1 MGKALR
7 QHPHPRSS
15 RRTGER
21 IPLHARARLWT
32 TDGEEVAPLA
42 RCTDIGLGG
51 VHVFAA
57 AGLDPGTA
65 LRLEIQLPGGRF
77 FECEGHVAWS
87 KTTLHPALFGASDG
101 SDNDG
106 SFGICF
112 DAVSTQALLPIAR
125 LLVARDHER
134 NRARRIRR
142 LHGLPNHA

>member
-7 QHPHPRSS
+7 IHRHSRPR
-15 RRTGER
+15 RGGER
-21 IPLHARARLWT
+21 VSLHARVRLWT
-32 TDGEEVAPLA
+32 PDGQDLAPLA

-51 VHVFAA
+51 VHVYAA
-57 AGLDPGTA
+57 AGLSPGMQVQ
-65 LRLEIQLPGGRF
+65 LEIRLPSGRTF
-77 FECEGHVAWS
+77 SCAGHVAWS
-87 KTTLHPALFGASDG
+87 KTTLHPALFGSTEG
-101 SDNDG
+101 MDNDG

-112 DAVSTQALLPIAR
+112 DDVSTQDILPIAR

>member
-7 QHPHPRSS
+7 QHPHPKSS
-15 RRTGER
+15 RGGER
-21 IPLHARARLWT
+21 IPLHARVRLWT
-32 TDGEEVAPLA
+32 PDGEELASHA

-57 AGLDPGTA
+57 TGLAPGTA
-65 LRLEIQLPGGRF
+65 LRLEILLPSGRA
-77 FECEGHVAWS
+77 FECAGHVTWS
-87 KTTLHPALFGASDG
+87 KTTLHPALLGSPDG
-101 SDNDG
+101 SENDG

-112 DAVSTQALLPIAR
+112 DAISAQDILPIAR